1 MVFLVL
7 KVPQVHRVF
16 KDLREF
22 RDQQGLPVQ
31 QEFLERVVHRER
43 RGRQEDQARKVQL
56 VFKDQQGLPVQQEF
70 QAQMVYQERRDQ
82 QVQQV
87 QLVLKDL
94 VVLQARKV
102 VWDHKAQQET
112 ERLGHQL

>member
-1 MVFLVL
+1 
-7 KVPQVHRVF
+7 VP

-22 RDQQGLPVQ
+22 KVQQVLPDQ

-43 RGRQEDQARKVQL
+43 RGRQEDLARKGQQ
-56 VFKDQQGLPVQQEF
+56 VFKDREEPLVQQEF
-70 QAQMVYQERRDQ
+70 LVRLVYQERRDQ

>member
-7 KVPQVHRVF
+7 KVPQVHRVL

-22 RDQQGLPVQ
+22 KVQRGLLDQ

-43 RGRQEDQARKVQL
+43 RGRQEDLARKGPQ
-56 VFKDQQGLPVQQEF
+56 VFKDQQGLPDQQEF

-102 VWDHKAQQET
+102 LWDHKAQQET